1 MAIEILTDTRP
12 HSPDKR
18 PTPDRPV
25 RLAARNLPDEEII
38 RMHSHDWGQFTYTP
52 DGMMQVL
59 ANANTWFVPP
69 LRAIWIPATIAHEVR
84 TIEPSRLRLLNI
96 HADFDPFPTKDC
108 LVLEVSP
115 LLRELIAALEQIEAG
130 SLREQHI
137 AAVILDEL
145 KAAKPLPIRLPMPRD
160 KRLKNLCEILLADP
174 ASSLTME
181 EFSLQVGAS
190 SRTLSRLF
198 EQELEMSFTAWRQQ
212 MRLAKASPL
221 ITSGMP
227 LSQVA
232 AELGYASQSAFSAM
246 FKKTFGESPS
256 NFFRQK

>member
-1 MAIEILTDTRP
+1 MTIDILTDTRP
-12 HSPDKR
+12 HPPEKQ

-25 RLAARNLPDEEII
+25 RLAARNLPDEEVI
-38 RMHSHDWGQFTYTP
+38 RMHSHSWGQLTYTP
-52 DGMMQVL
+52 DGMVQVL
-59 ANANTWFVPP
+59 AGSNTWFVPP
-69 LRAIWIPATIAHEVR
+69 LRAIWIPPHIAHEVK
-84 TIEPSRLRLLNI
+84 TLEPSRLRLLNI
-96 HADFDPFPTKDC
+96 HADYQPYPGNEC

-115 LLRELIAALEQIEAG
+115 LLRELIAALEYIEVG
-130 SLREQHI
+130 SQREYHA
-137 AAVILDEL
+137 AAVIMDEL
-145 KAAKPLPIRLPMPRD
+145 RAAKPLPIRLPMPKD
-160 KRLKNLCEILLADP
+160 KRLRNLCEILLSDP
-174 ASSLTME
+174 ASVLTME
-181 EFSLQVGAS
+181 DYAQQVGAS

-198 EQELEMSFTAWRQQ
+198 EQELDMSFTAWRQQ

-232 AELGYASQSAFSAM
+232 TELGYASQSAFSAM